1 MLGYL
6 KDLKEKTWKKTQTI
20 LPDRNLKY
28 FEFEFES
35 VTYFG
40 TVSEDF
46 YPPMVSLAKLIH
58 LGP

>member
-6 KDLKEKTWKKTQTI
+6 KDLKEKTWKKIQTI

-35 VTYFG
+35 AT
-40 TVSEDF
+40 SEDF
-46 YPPMVSLAKLIH
+46 YLPMVSLAKLIH